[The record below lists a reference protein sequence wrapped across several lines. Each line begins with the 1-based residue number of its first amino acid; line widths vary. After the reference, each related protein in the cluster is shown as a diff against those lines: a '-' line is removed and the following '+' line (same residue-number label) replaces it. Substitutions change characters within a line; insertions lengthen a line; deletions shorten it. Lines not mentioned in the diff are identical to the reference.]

1 MCILHTLTLLPVF
14 TFFQITS
21 LLTSQQ
27 QHTSQLPSTI
37 TTTAAHVNTM
47 AESSKKRSPDVQDN
61 EATVDPHNQIVH
73 VPNNLEERVKF
84 INTEKKTVA
93 KLCVAS
99 KTGVLDPNT
108 ALTEAK
114 AWLLRL
120 ELFMQWLETS
130 VEMTPTLKKRTQIDT
145 ALQLIFDNPKFHF
158 KETTRERARL
168 LYERWQAQNWGKGEV
183 VDESSEDDTA
193 TSEDNAAGS
202 SKRRKSSTDGGTA
215 KGIPVSKLGT
225 TVRPP
230 PANYPIFGVEG
241 IMHGVALK
249 IGAHRKDY
257 ILDSRYQK
265 RDAKVYGH
273 NGLQVGDW
281 WPVQLLALFNG
292 AHGARMGG
300 IAGNA
305 ETGAYSVV
313 TAGGPYE
320 ELDQDKGDVLFYS
333 GSRSHDN
340 TDPKKPFPSSNATM
354 ALKASERLGKPVRV
368 LRAAGFSSSKSGGA
382 TLRPTVGI
390 RYDGLYRVV
399 GTQLKTNA
407 NGGLYEQFKLERLAG
422 QRPLSDFIK
431 SRPTAKEVRDFDR
444 REDGY

>member
-108 ALTEAK
+108 ASTEAK

-145 ALQLIFDNPKFHF
+145 ALQLIFNNPKFHF

-300 IAGNA
+300 IAG
-305 ETGAYSVV
+305 
-313 TAGGPYE
+313 
-320 ELDQDKGDVLFYS
+320 
-333 GSRSHDN
+333 
-340 TDPKKPFPSSNATM
+340 M
-354 ALKASERLGKPVRV
+354 
-368 LRAAGFSSSKSGGA
+368 
-382 TLRPTVGI
+382 
-390 RYDGLYRVV
+390 
-399 GTQLKTNA
+399 
-407 NGGLYEQFKLERLAG
+407 
-422 QRPLSDFIK
+422 QRQV
-431 SRPTAKEVRDFDR
+431 PTASSQPGAHMRNSTRTRGTSCFTPDR
-444 REDGY
+444 EATTTRTPKNLSRQAMQQWRSKPQNDWASR